1 MSEEPQAPQAA
12 FSIEK
17 IYIKDLSVE
26 APHSPQAFLQPESPE
41 VEVQLQTAA
50 NAVAEGLYEVV
61 LTATVTARASGRTL
75 FLVEAAQAGL
85 FQIRGVPEGDLEPIL
100 AIACPNILFPYARE
114 TISDTVS
121 RAGFPAVLLTPVNF
135 EALYQQRAQAQ
146 EESRIQIAH

>member
-1 MSEEPQAPQAA
+1 MSEEQAV

-17 IYIKDLSVE
+17 LYIKDLSVE
-26 APHSPQAFLQPESPE
+26 APNSPQVFLQPETPE

-61 LTATVTARASGRTL
+61 LTVTVTARAEGRTL

-85 FQIRGVPEGDLEPIL
+85 FQIRGVAEGDLEPIL

-114 TISDTVS
+114 ALDNMVVRGS
-121 RAGFPAVLLTPVNF
+121 FPALMLQPVNF
-135 EALYQQRAQAQ
+135 DALYAQ
-146 EESRIQIAH
+146 ELARMQTAGEA